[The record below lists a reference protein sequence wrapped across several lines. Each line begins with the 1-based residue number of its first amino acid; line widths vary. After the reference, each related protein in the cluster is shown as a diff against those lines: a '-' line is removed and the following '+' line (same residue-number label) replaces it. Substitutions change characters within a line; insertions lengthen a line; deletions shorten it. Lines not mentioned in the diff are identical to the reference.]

1 MCKEQFSK
9 SKAKGKIQK
18 KEQSKGFELKW
29 IPVHTKI
36 PSNILSD
43 NLRVVVSDVFKFFIL
58 RRCIDNYR
66 YVKHQLWNI
75 GNFIVL
81 KLSGQPI

>member
-36 PSNILSD
+36 SSNILSD
-43 NLRVVVSDVFKFFIL
+43 NLRVVVSDVFKFSIL

-66 YVKHQLWNI
+66 Y
-75 GNFIVL
+75 GFFY
-81 KLSGQPI
+81 